1 MSPRMRGGA
10 VAVLLRCFHFQEK
23 RRSAFF
29 FRFSNRLQHQF
40 LVGVGKRTFRWPIM
54 PIFAVNTNVAKS
66 DVPLALLSEATE
78 ELAKAM
84 GKPAQVGL
92 DLF

>member
-1 MSPRMRGGA
+1 
-10 VAVLLRCFHFQEK
+10 
-23 RRSAFF
+23 
-29 FRFSNRLQHQF
+29 
-40 LVGVGKRTFRWPIM
+40 M
-54 PIFAVNTNVAKS
+54 PMFVVSTNVAKS